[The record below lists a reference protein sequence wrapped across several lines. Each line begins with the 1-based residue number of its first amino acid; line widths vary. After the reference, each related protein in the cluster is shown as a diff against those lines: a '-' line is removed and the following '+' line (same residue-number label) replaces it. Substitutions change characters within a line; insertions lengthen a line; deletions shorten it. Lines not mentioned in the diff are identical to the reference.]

1 MSRGRR
7 RACALVARAAL
18 AGAAPLVLAPL
29 ALLVLAPLALLGC
42 GGRDMQIGVAASPP
56 PSQNDEWP
64 QLAVAPPDAV
74 TVKSAL
80 ESVDGA
86 QVRVRAYLVAIASPC
101 PACNTGQR
109 TNHQDVPGRTTKPTA
124 MNPTGC
130 LPCPDPVATI
140 NDEVPTASGGPT
152 SPPLRA
158 VAVAGGLQQRHVG
171 RLFLFTGTFHPRA
184 ENGPEL
190 EVTDIRA
197 LEGR

>member
-1 MSRGRR
+1 MSR
-7 RACALVARAAL
+7 A
-18 AGAAPLVLAPL
+18 L
-29 ALLVLAPLALLGC
+29 ALLLALSLSSSLSLVTFGC
-42 GGRDMQIGVAASPP
+42 GGQDMQIGVAASPP

-64 QLAVAPPDAV
+64 QRAIAPPDAI
-74 TVKSAL
+74 TVKSTL
-80 ESVDGA
+80 EAVDGA

-101 PACNTGQR
+101 PACNTGER
-109 TNHQDVPGRTTKPTA
+109 GKHQDVPGRTTKPTA

-140 NDEVPTASGGPT
+140 NDELPTASGGPT

-171 RLFLFTGTFHPRA
+171 HPFLFTGIFHPRA

-197 LEGR
+197 LDPR